1 MVDYESPFDNNFSVD
16 KLSPFSNERF
26 ETSSKFDKKSRSI
39 RSWYLKLNCNLRL
52 ITVSKTDK
60 VHRFETSF
68 EKKEINKSYNRLI
81 NDNNRLIINK
91 LYFGNTLS
99 SFIAEQFKTC
109 NCSSRFF
116 IAYGR
121 YETTRKSAKKLTAT
135 RYQKL

>member
-1 MVDYESPFDNNFSVD
+1 VR
-16 KLSPFSNERF
+16 L
-26 ETSSKFDKKSRSI
+26 ETSSESDQNSRSI
-39 RSWYLKLNCNLRL
+39 RSRYLNLNCNLRL

-60 VHRFETSF
+60 FHQFETSF
-68 EKKEINKSYNRLI
+68 EKREINKSYNSLI
-81 NDNNRLIINK
+81 NSSNLINNNNRLIINK

-99 SFIAEQFKTC
+99 SFIVEQFKTC